1 MKCYLQKLL
10 VTECER
16 QEREMQM
23 RDDLGITTKLE
34 NGKAYLEFVLPET
47 MGRLLSV
54 LQIEIWEDADGGR
67 LVFHGEYDPEEA
79 DCMTALLLR
88 PHLWDGMR
96 DPYVYLVKAK
106 GRFGTVEYGEK
117 MGGTKNEEES
127 DPAEN
132 ITEIVEVFWRQELA
146 IYDVRVVDKKGIF
159 LNEKEF
165 LPHEVEY
172 RLPPQIS
179 DAGTREEHMKAD
191 LEQLDRMGVNA
202 IRLEGTG
209 SGAEEPDRC
218 EVRSFYNLCRGRGFL
233 TGDRWIRSE
242 KLPVYRGLPGET
254 TCQALL
260 AADGRTLTERYYYY
274 QAKWSSEPVLY
285 PALSTLHRQENGLVS
300 LTIYSNQKKVV
311 LYVDGVLFLFQTAA
325 SGDPEFIFEDIPV
338 AKLPLHLAAEA
349 GNLSISLT
357 VTKL

>member
-1 MKCYLQKLL
+1 
-10 VTECER
+10 
-16 QEREMQM
+16 MQM
-23 RDDLGITTKLE
+23 RDDLGITIKLE
-34 NGKAYLEFVLPET
+34 NGKAYLEFALPEKI
-47 MGRLLSV
+47 GRLLSA
-54 LQIEIWEDADGGR
+54 LQIEIWEEAEGER
-67 LVFHGEYDPEEA
+67 LVFHGEYSSEEA
-79 DCMTALLLR
+79 DSMTALLLR

-96 DPYVYLVKAK
+96 DPYVYLLKAQ
-106 GRFGTVEYGEK
+106 GRFGTVEYEETFGV
-117 MGGTKNEEES
+117 TAEEETVDAS
-127 DPAEN
+127 SIDEV
-132 ITEIVEVFWRQELA
+132 TEVYWQQKLA

-165 LPHEVEY
+165 LPHEVAY
-172 RLPPQIS
+172 RFPPQIS
-179 DAGTREEHMKAD
+179 DAGTWEEHMKAD
-191 LEQLDRMGVNA
+191 LERLARMGANV

-209 SGAEEPDRC
+209 TEGQDRC
-218 EVRSFYNLCRGRGFL
+218 EVRSFYSLCRRGGFL
-233 TGDRWIRSE
+233 TGDLWIRPE
-242 KLPVYRGLPGET
+242 NLPVYRGLPGET
-254 TCQALL
+254 MAEALL

-285 PALSTLHRQENGLVS
+285 PALSTLHRQENGLLS

>member
-1 MKCYLQKLL
+1 
-10 VTECER
+10 
-16 QEREMQM
+16 MQM

-34 NGKAYLEFVLPET
+34 NGKAYLEFALPEKI
-47 MGRLLSV
+47 GRLLSA
-54 LQIEIWEDADGGR
+54 LQIEIWEGAEGER
-67 LVFHGEYDPEEA
+67 LVFHGEYSSEEA
-79 DCMTALLLR
+79 DSMTALLLR
-88 PHLWDGMR
+88 PHLWDSMR
-96 DPYVYLVKAK
+96 DPYVYRVKAQ
-106 GRFGTVEYGEK
+106 GRFSAAEYGEK
-117 MGGTKNEEES
+117 AGVTADEEAGSIEEMT
-127 DPAEN
+127 D
-132 ITEIVEVFWRQELA
+132 TTEVFWQQELA
-146 IYDVRVVDKKGIF
+146 IYDVHVIDKKGIF

-165 LPHEVEY
+165 LPHEVVY
-172 RLPPQIS
+172 RLSPQIS
-179 DAGTREEHMKAD
+179 NAGTRVEQVRRD
-191 LEQLDRMGVNA
+191 LERLVRMGANV

-209 SGAEEPDRC
+209 TGAGGLNC
-218 EVRSFYNLCRGRGFL
+218 AGVRTFYSLCRKRGFL
-233 TGDRWIRSE
+233 TGDLWIRPE
-242 KLPVYRGLPGET
+242 NLPVYRGLSGET

-311 LYVDGVLFLFQTAA
+311 LYVEGVLFLFQSAQA
-325 SGDPEFIFEDIPV
+325 GDPEYIFEDIPV

>member
-1 MKCYLQKLL
+1 
-10 VTECER
+10 
-16 QEREMQM
+16 MQM
-23 RDDLGITTKLE
+23 RDDFGITTKLE
-34 NGKAYLEFVLPET
+34 NGKAYLEFALPEKI
-47 MGRLLSV
+47 GRLLSA
-54 LQIEIWEDADGGR
+54 LQIEIWEGAEGER
-67 LVFHGEYDPEEA
+67 LVFHGEYAPEET

-96 DPYVYLVKAK
+96 DPYVYLVKAQ
-106 GRFGTVEYGEK
+106 GRFGAAEYGETF
-117 MGGTKNEEES
+117 GVTAEEETVDAS
-127 DPAEN
+127 SIDEV
-132 ITEIVEVFWRQELA
+132 TEVYWQQELA
-146 IYDVRVVDKKGIF
+146 IYDVRVIDKKGIF

-165 LPHEVEY
+165 LSHEVVY

>member
-1 MKCYLQKLL
+1 
-10 VTECER
+10 
-16 QEREMQM
+16 MQM
-23 RDDLGITTKLE
+23 RDDLGITIKLE
-34 NGKAYLEFVLPET
+34 NGKAYLEFALPEKI
-47 MGRLLSV
+47 GRLLSA
-54 LQIEIWEDADGGR
+54 LQIEIWEGAEGER
-67 LVFHGEYDPEEA
+67 LVFHGEYSSEDA
-79 DCMTALLLR
+79 DSMTALLLR

-96 DPYVYLVKAK
+96 DPYVYLVKAQ
-106 GRFGTVEYGEK
+106 GRFGAAEYGETF
-117 MGGTKNEEES
+117 GVTAEEETVDAS
-127 DPAEN
+127 SIDEV
-132 ITEIVEVFWRQELA
+132 TEVYWRQELA

-165 LPHEVEY
+165 LPHEAAY

-179 DAGTREEHMKAD
+179 DAGTGTWEEHMKAD
-191 LEQLDRMGVNA
+191 LEQLARMGVNA

-209 SGAEEPDRC
+209 SGTEGQDRC
-218 EVRSFYNLCRGRGFL
+218 EERSFYSLCRKRGFL
-233 TGDRWIRSE
+233 TGDLWIRPE
-242 KLPVYRGLPGET
+242 NLPVYRGLPGET
-254 TCQALL
+254 MAEALL

-285 PALSTLHRQENGLVS
+285 PALSTLHRQENGLLS

-311 LYVDGVLFLFQTAA
+311 LYVDGVLFLFQSAA

>member
-1 MKCYLQKLL
+1 
-10 VTECER
+10 
-16 QEREMQM
+16 MQM

-34 NGKAYLEFVLPET
+34 NGKAYLEFALPEKI
-47 MGRLLSV
+47 GRLLSA
-54 LQIEIWEDADGGR
+54 LQIEIWEGAEGER
-67 LVFHGEYDPEEA
+67 LVFHGEYSSEEA
-79 DCMTALLLR
+79 DSMTALLLR

-96 DPYVYLVKAK
+96 DPYVYLVKAQ
-106 GRFGTVEYGEK
+106 GRFGAAEYGETF
-117 MGGTKNEEES
+117 GVTAEEETVDAS
-127 DPAEN
+127 SIDEV
-132 ITEIVEVFWRQELA
+132 TEVYWQQELA

-165 LPHEVEY
+165 LPHEAAY

-179 DAGTREEHMKAD
+179 DAGTWEEHMKAD
-191 LEQLDRMGVNA
+191 LEQLARMGVNV

-209 SGAEEPDRC
+209 TEGQDRC
-218 EVRSFYNLCRGRGFL
+218 EVRSFYSLCRRGGFL
-233 TGDRWIRSE
+233 TGDLWIRPE
-242 KLPVYRGLPGET
+242 NLPVYRGLPGET
-254 TCQALL
+254 MAEALL

-285 PALSTLHRQENGLVS
+285 PALSTLHRQENGLLS

-338 AKLPLHLAAEA
+338 EKLPLHLAAEA

>member
-1 MKCYLQKLL
+1 M
-10 VTECER
+10 
-16 QEREMQM
+16 RE
-23 RDDLGITTKLE
+23 DLEITTKLE
-34 NGKAYLEFVLPET
+34 NGKAYLEFVLPEKI
-47 MGRLLSV
+47 GRLQSA
-54 LQIEIWEDADGGR
+54 LQIDIFEVCEEAERGR
-67 LVFHGEYDPEEA
+67 LIFHGENTPEEA
-79 DCMTALLLR
+79 DSMTALLLR

-96 DPYVYLVKAK
+96 DPYVYLVKAQ

-117 MGGTKNEEES
+117 MGGMEKEEES
-127 DPAEN
+127 DPAED
-132 ITEIVEVFWRQELA
+132 IPEAVEVHWRQELA

-165 LPHEVEY
+165 QPREVVY
-172 RLPPQIS
+172 RFPPQIS
-179 DAGTREEHMKAD
+179 DAGTREEQMRRD
-191 LEQLDRMGVNA
+191 LDRLARMGVNA

-209 SGAEEPDRC
+209 SGAEGQDRC
-218 EVRSFYNLCRGRGFL
+218 EVRAFYSLCRRRGFL
-233 TGDRWIRSE
+233 TGDLWIRPE
-242 KLPVYRGLPGET
+242 ILPAYRGLPGET
-254 TCQALL
+254 TTEALL

-311 LYVDGVLFLFQTAA
+311 LYVDGVLFLFQTPA

-357 VTKL
+357 VSKI

>member
-1 MKCYLQKLL
+1 
-10 VTECER
+10 
-16 QEREMQM
+16 MQM
-23 RDDLGITTKLE
+23 RDDLGITIKLE
-34 NGKAYLEFVLPET
+34 NGKAYLEFALPEKI
-47 MGRLLSV
+47 GRLLSA
-54 LQIEIWEDADGGR
+54 LQIEIWEGAEGER
-67 LVFHGEYDPEEA
+67 LVFHGEYSSEEA
-79 DCMTALLLR
+79 DSMTALLLR
-88 PHLWDGMR
+88 PHLWDGVR

-106 GRFGTVEYGEK
+106 GRFGAAKYGETF
-117 MGGTKNEEES
+117 GVTAEEETVDAS
-127 DPAEN
+127 SIDEV
-132 ITEIVEVFWRQELA
+132 TEVYWRQELA

-165 LPHEVEY
+165 LPHEVAY

-179 DAGTREEHMKAD
+179 DAGTREEQVRRD
-191 LEQLDRMGVNA
+191 LERLARMGANV

-209 SGAEEPDRC
+209 TEGQDRC
-218 EVRSFYNLCRGRGFL
+218 EVRSFYSLCRRGGFL
-233 TGDRWIRSE
+233 TGDLWIRPE
-242 KLPVYRGLPGET
+242 NLPVYRGLPGET
-254 TCQALL
+254 MAEALL

-285 PALSTLHRQENGLVS
+285 PALSTLHRQENGLLA

>member
-1 MKCYLQKLL
+1 
-10 VTECER
+10 
-16 QEREMQM
+16 MQM

-34 NGKAYLEFVLPET
+34 NGKAYLEFALPEKI
-47 MGRLLSV
+47 GRLQSA
-54 LQIEIWEDADGGR
+54 LQIEIWEGVEGER
-67 LVFHGEYDPEEA
+67 LVFHGEYSSEEA
-79 DCMTALLLR
+79 DSMTALLLR

-96 DPYVYLVKAK
+96 DPYVYLVKAQ
-106 GRFGTVEYGEK
+106 GRFGIVEYGEE
-117 MGGTKNEEES
+117 MGGMENEEES
-127 DPAEN
+127 DPAED
-132 ITEIVEVFWRQELA
+132 IPEAVEVYWRQELT

-165 LPHEVEY
+165 LPHEVAY

-179 DAGTREEHMKAD
+179 DAGTWEEQMKED
-191 LEQLDRMGVNA
+191 LERLARMGVNA

-209 SGAEEPDRC
+209 SGAEGQNC
-218 EVRSFYNLCRGRGFL
+218 YEVWAFYRLCRRGGFL
-233 TGDRWIRSE
+233 TGDLWIRPE
-242 KLPVYRGLPGET
+242 KLPVYRGLPRET

-260 AADGRTLTERYYYY
+260 SADGSTLTERYYYY

-285 PALSTLHRQENGLVS
+285 PALSTLRRQENGLVS

-311 LYVDGVLFLFQTAA
+311 LYVDGVLFLFQSAA
-325 SGDPEFIFEDIPV
+325 SGDPEFIFEDIP
-338 AKLPLHLAAEA
+338 AEKLPLHLAAEA

>member
-1 MKCYLQKLL
+1 
-10 VTECER
+10 
-16 QEREMQM
+16 MQM

-34 NGKAYLEFVLPET
+34 NGKAYLEFALPEKI
-47 MGRLLSV
+47 GRLLSA
-54 LQIEIWEDADGGR
+54 LQIEIWEGAEGER
-67 LVFHGEYDPEEA
+67 LVFHGEYSSEEA
-79 DCMTALLLR
+79 DSMTALLLR

-96 DPYVYLVKAK
+96 DPYVYRVKAQ
-106 GRFGTVEYGEK
+106 GRFGAAKYGETF
-117 MGGTKNEEES
+117 GVTAEEETVDAS
-127 DPAEN
+127 SIDEV
-132 ITEIVEVFWRQELA
+132 TEVYWQQELA
-146 IYDVRVVDKKGIF
+146 IYDVHVIDKKGIF

-165 LPHEVEY
+165 LPHEVVY

-179 DAGTREEHMKAD
+179 DAGTRVEQVRRD
-191 LEQLDRMGVNA
+191 LERLARMGVNT
-202 IRLEGTG
+202 IRLEETG
-209 SGAEEPDRC
+209 SGTEGQDRC
-218 EVRSFYNLCRGRGFL
+218 EVGPFYSLCRRGGFL
-233 TGDRWIRSE
+233 TGDLWIRPE
-242 KLPVYRGLPGET
+242 NLPVYRGLPGET
-254 TCQALL
+254 MAEALL

-285 PALSTLHRQENGLVS
+285 PALSTLHRQENGLLS

-338 AKLPLHLAAEA
+338 EKLPLHLAAEA

>member
-23 RDDLGITTKLE
+23 RDDLGITIKLE
-34 NGKAYLEFVLPET
+34 NGKAYLEFVLPEKI
-47 MGRLLSV
+47 GRLLSA
-54 LQIEIWEDADGGR
+54 LQIEIREGAEGER
-67 LVFHGEYDPEEA
+67 LVFHGEYSSEEA

-96 DPYVYLVKAK
+96 DPYVYLVKAQ
-106 GRFGTVEYGEK
+106 GRFGT
-117 MGGTKNEEES
+117 
-127 DPAEN
+127 
-132 ITEIVEVFWRQELA
+132 VEVFWRQELA

-165 LPHEVEY
+165 LPHEVAY

-179 DAGTREEHMKAD
+179 DAGTREEQMRRD
-191 LEQLDRMGVNA
+191 LDRLARMGVNA

-209 SGAEEPDRC
+209 AGTEEQDRC

-233 TGDRWIRSE
+233 TGDRWIRPE
-242 KLPVYRGLPGET
+242 ILPVYRGLPGET
-254 TCQALL
+254 TTEALL
-260 AADGRTLTERYYYY
+260 EADGRTLTERYYYY
-274 QAKWSSEPVLY
+274 QAKWSNEPVLY
-285 PALSTLHRQENGLVS
+285 PALSTLHRQENGLLS

-311 LYVDGVLFLFQTAA
+311 LYVDGVLFLFQSAA

>member
-1 MKCYLQKLL
+1 
-10 VTECER
+10 
-16 QEREMQM
+16 MQM

-34 NGKAYLEFVLPET
+34 NGKAYLEFALPEKI
-47 MGRLLSV
+47 GRLLSA
-54 LQIEIWEDADGGR
+54 LQIEIWEGAEGER
-67 LVFHGEYDPEEA
+67 LVFHGEYSSEEA
-79 DCMTALLLR
+79 DSMTALLLR

-96 DPYVYLVKAK
+96 DPYVYRVKAQ
-106 GRFGTVEYGEK
+106 GRFGAAEYGETF
-117 MGGTKNEEES
+117 GVTAEEETVDAS
-127 DPAEN
+127 SIDEV
-132 ITEIVEVFWRQELA
+132 TEVYWRQELA
-146 IYDVRVVDKKGIF
+146 IYDVRVVDKKGIL

-165 LPHEVEY
+165 LPHEVCY
-172 RLPPQIS
+172 RMLLQTG
-179 DAGTREEHMKAD
+179 DAGIWEEQMKED
-191 LEQLDRMGVNA
+191 LERLARMGVNA

-209 SGAEEPDRC
+209 SGAEVQDRC
-218 EVRSFYNLCRGRGFL
+218 EVRAFYSLCRRGGFL
-233 TGDRWIRSE
+233 TGDLWIRPE
-242 KLPVYRGLPGET
+242 NLPVYRGLSGET

-285 PALSTLHRQENGLVS
+285 PALSTLHRQKNGLVS

-311 LYVDGVLFLFQTAA
+311 LYVDGVLFLFQSAA

-338 AKLPLHLAAEA
+338 EKLPLHLAAEA

>member
-1 MKCYLQKLL
+1 
-10 VTECER
+10 
-16 QEREMQM
+16 MQM
-23 RDDLGITTKLE
+23 RDDLGITIKLE
-34 NGKAYLEFVLPET
+34 NGKAYLEFALPEKI
-47 MGRLLSV
+47 GRLLSA
-54 LQIEIWEDADGGR
+54 LQIEIWEGADGER
-67 LVFHGEYDPEEA
+67 LVFHGEYAPEES

-96 DPYVYLVKAK
+96 DPYVYLLKAQ
-106 GRFGTVEYGEK
+106 GRFGT
-117 MGGTKNEEES
+117 
-127 DPAEN
+127 
-132 ITEIVEVFWRQELA
+132 VEVFWRQELA

-165 LPHEVEY
+165 LPHEVAY

-179 DAGTREEHMKAD
+179 DAGTREEQMRRD
-191 LEQLDRMGVNA
+191 LDRLARMGVNA

-209 SGAEEPDRC
+209 AGTEEQDRC

-233 TGDRWIRSE
+233 TGDRWIRPE
-242 KLPVYRGLPGET
+242 NLPVYRGLPGET

-285 PALSTLHRQENGLVS
+285 PALSTLHRQKNGLVS

-311 LYVDGVLFLFQTAA
+311 LYVEGVLFLFQSAA

>member
-1 MKCYLQKLL
+1 
-10 VTECER
+10 
-16 QEREMQM
+16 MQM

-34 NGKAYLEFVLPET
+34 NGKAYLEFALPEKI
-47 MGRLLSV
+47 GRLQSA
-54 LQIEIWEDADGGR
+54 LQIEIWEGAESER
-67 LVFHGEYDPEEA
+67 LVFHGEYAAEES

-88 PHLWDGMR
+88 PHLWDGVR

-106 GRFGTVEYGEK
+106 GRFGTVGYGEK
-117 MGGTKNEEES
+117 MGSSKNEEES

-165 LPHEVEY
+165 LPHEVAY
-172 RLPPQIS
+172 RFPPQIS
-179 DAGTREEHMKAD
+179 DAGAWEEHMKAD
-191 LEQLDRMGVNA
+191 LERLARMGVNT

-209 SGAEEPDRC
+209 YGTEEQDRC
-218 EVRSFYNLCRGRGFL
+218 EVRAFYNLCRGRGFL
-233 TGDRWIRSE
+233 TGDLWIRPE
-242 KLPVYRGLPGET
+242 NLPVYRGLPGET
-254 TCQALL
+254 MAEALL

>member
-23 RDDLGITTKLE
+23 RDDLGITIKLE
-34 NGKAYLEFVLPET
+34 NGKAYLEFALPEKI
-47 MGRLLSV
+47 GRLLSA
-54 LQIEIWEDADGGR
+54 LQIEIWEGADGER
-67 LVFHGEYDPEEA
+67 LVFHGEYAPEES

-96 DPYVYLVKAK
+96 DPYVYLLKAQ
-106 GRFGTVEYGEK
+106 GRFGT
-117 MGGTKNEEES
+117 
-127 DPAEN
+127 
-132 ITEIVEVFWRQELA
+132 VEVFWRQELA

-165 LPHEVEY
+165 LPHEVAY

-179 DAGTREEHMKAD
+179 DAGTREEQMRRD
-191 LEQLDRMGVNA
+191 LDRLARMGVKMGVNA

-209 SGAEEPDRC
+209 AGTEEQDRC

-233 TGDRWIRSE
+233 TGDRWIRPE
-242 KLPVYRGLPGET
+242 ILPVYRGLPGET
-254 TCQALL
+254 TTEALL
-260 AADGRTLTERYYYY
+260 EADGRTLTERYYYY
-274 QAKWSSEPVLY
+274 QAKWSNEPVLY
-285 PALSTLHRQENGLVS
+285 PALSTLHRQENGLLS

-311 LYVDGVLFLFQTAA
+311 LYVDGVLFLFQSAA

>member
-1 MKCYLQKLL
+1 
-10 VTECER
+10 
-16 QEREMQM
+16 MQM

-34 NGKAYLEFVLPET
+34 NGKAYLEFLLPEDV
-47 MGRLLSV
+47 GRLLSA
-54 LQIEIWEDADGGR
+54 LQIEIWEDAEGER
-67 LVFHGEYDPEEA
+67 LVFHGEYSLEEA
-79 DCMTALLLR
+79 DSMTALLLR

-96 DPYVYLVKAK
+96 DPYVYLVKAQ

-117 MGGTKNEEES
+117 MGGMEKEEES
-127 DPAEN
+127 DPAED
-132 ITEIVEVFWRQELA
+132 IPEAVEVYWQQKLA

-165 LPHEVEY
+165 LPHEVAY

-179 DAGTREEHMKAD
+179 DAGTREEQMKAD

-209 SGAEEPDRC
+209 AGTEEQDRC

-233 TGDRWIRSE
+233 TGDRWIRPE
-242 KLPVYRGLPGET
+242 ILPVYRGLPGET
-254 TCQALL
+254 TTEALL
-260 AADGRTLTERYYYY
+260 EADGRTLTERYYYY
-274 QAKWSSEPVLY
+274 QAKWSNEPVLY
-285 PALSTLHRQENGLVS
+285 PALSTLHRQENGLLS

-311 LYVDGVLFLFQTAA
+311 LYVDGVLFLFQSAA